1 MSSLNVGHDLK
12 VFYLLAKDE
21 WMIGSTS
28 NEDSQDMVESCTL
41 KQLVSCSL
49 PEHQI
54 KLLEIVKKELENE
67 PLEVGNQ
74 GKKLWLLRAKTI

>member
-1 MSSLNVGHDLK
+1 MSSLIVGDDLK
-12 VFYLLAKDE
+12 VFYFLVREE

-41 KQLVSCSL
+41 KQLVSCAL

-54 KLLEIVKKELENE
+54 KLLEIV
-67 PLEVGNQ
+67 
-74 GKKLWLLRAKTI
+74 